1 MTTIVTTTVTTIDA
15 AGTTIITTTTSTTLP
30 PNAAAPGVTA
40 PGATYAPLQAVPL
53 VTVPVVA
60 LGPITPSLVISQ
72 LLPSDV
78 QSATLVSV
86 SEGDVIVVDING
98 VRETVRYL
106 GVDTPDPSQL
116 GSATATAANQ
126 SLVQGQELLLQREQ
140 TDRDA
145 QNRLLRHVY
154 TVDQSVSPAFN
165 GGYAGIYVNGQLA
178 ADGWAAPYSS
188 APDVSREPELE
199 RWALDASRAGRGFW
213 GGNGGADNAV
223 FGITRVIAP
232 LFSGPGAD
240 NGADAVLGVDTLLN
254 VIGRSPDG
262 AWVQVRTPRS

>member
-1 MTTIVTTTVTTIDA
+1 MA
-15 AGTTIITTTTSTTLP
+15 A
-30 PNAAAPGVTA
+30 
-40 PGATYAPLQAVPL
+40 APLQAVPL

-86 SEGDVIVVDING
+86 SEGDVIEVDING

-106 GVDTPDPSQL
+106 GVDTPDAGQL
-116 GSATATAANQ
+116 GFATATAADQ
-126 SLVQGQELLLQREQ
+126 TLVQGQELLLQREQ

-154 TVDQSVSPAFN
+154 TVDRAVSDAFN

-178 ADGWAAPYSS
+178 ADGWAMPYSS
-188 APDVSREPELE
+188 APDVSRQPELD
-199 RWALDASRAGRGFW
+199 RWALDASRAPRGFL
-213 GGNGGADNAV
+213 GETA
-223 FGITRVIAP
+223 AP
-232 LFSGPGAD
+232 
-240 NGADAVLGVDTLLN
+240 T
-254 VIGRSPDG
+254 
-262 AWVQVRTPRS
+262 TPCLASRA